1 MAGKYFDLRPS
12 SLRRTWLRSHNPRT
26 SNDSSSTG
34 EPPSSSEPLD
44 PSPVESPA
52 TAEPTAAG
60 ARLHPHSRSQS
71 ADALGQSNARR
82 TNNRVTFTVG
92 DEDSDSDD
100 DNAPVSPASD
110 TPTNTN
116 RDSMGGPHW
125 WRGRDRQP
133 MSPPTFSITD
143 SEDVTNTAIPP
154 PVSDQDEFE
163 ENEKIEKMENEI
175 NEEKGKAIHSAH
187 TRAQRLASLL
197 RRPSLPRRSSQSA
210 PQTPP
215 TDARSTDSD
224 EIPMIDLKRE
234 KTFNE
239 EDEME
244 EGERR
249 RPRSGSASH
258 TAEAHKLVRGMTRKD
273 IHSLTRVHPPTGPVS
288 GQVTPVEERDPDT
301 YVEPPT
307 HYRGGILST
316 LLKLQEQQ
324 QSGHQHAPSRSIVS
338 DDTTAGLSLSPAGIG
353 GGRSVESSSGKTTP
367 KRPKWY
373 DKSPN
378 LSTTSLSST
387 AKHSPSSSMGESRES
402 RPPLKRARS
411 SGGLVGAAAKRFSS
425 KPRLED
431 EIRITIHIAEIL
443 SRQKYLMKLCRAL
456 MKYGA
461 PTHRLEEY
469 MRMSARVLEIEG
481 QFLYIPGCMVI
492 SFDDTST
499 HTTEVKLIKTPQGV
513 DLGRLADV
521 HETYKEVVHDVIG
534 VEEATQRLDN
544 IMQRKPKY
552 KVWFLILMYGCASA
566 TVGPFAFYAR
576 PIDMPI
582 AFILGCLL
590 GTLQLFISPR
600 SDLYSNVFEISAA
613 VLTSFLARA
622 FGSIPY
628 KGGRLFCFSALAQSA
643 IALILPGYMVLCGSL
658 ELQSKSLVAG
668 SVRMV
673 YAIIYSL
680 FLGFGITIGTSIYGV
695 MDKNASSEY
704 TCPPNPMGGEYISRF
719 PFVPLFTLCLI
730 MINQAKWKQTPV
742 MIVIAFAGYIV
753 NFFSAKRFASNIQI
767 ANALGAFAIGVMGN
781 LYSRLVHGLAAAAIL
796 PAIFVQVPS
805 GLAAS
810 GSLVS
815 GIQSADSI
823 TQNGSGVIGNG
834 TQGFADASNSS
845 SPSPNGGG
853 GSSNSG
859 PYGSVVFDIGYGMVQ
874 VAIGITVGLFLA
886 ALVVYPLGKRRSGLF
901 SF

>member
-1 MAGKYFDLRPS
+1 
-12 SLRRTWLRSHNPRT
+12 
-26 SNDSSSTG
+26 
-34 EPPSSSEPLD
+34 
-44 PSPVESPA
+44 
-52 TAEPTAAG
+52 
-60 ARLHPHSRSQS
+60 
-71 ADALGQSNARR
+71 
-82 TNNRVTFTVG
+82 
-92 DEDSDSDD
+92 
-100 DNAPVSPASD
+100 
-110 TPTNTN
+110 
-116 RDSMGGPHW
+116 
-125 WRGRDRQP
+125 
-133 MSPPTFSITD
+133 MSPPTLSVTD
-143 SEDVTNTAIPP
+143 SEDVTNTPIPD
-154 PVSDQDEFE
+154 PVSDHEVFQ
-163 ENEKIEKMENEI
+163 EKEKMEAES
-175 NEEKGKAIHSAH
+175 NEEKGKAIHSAQA
-187 TRAQRLASLL
+187 RAQRLASLL
-197 RRPSLPRRSSQSA
+197 RRPSHPRRSISLS
-210 PQTPP
+210 PSVPP
-215 TDARSTDSD
+215 TSPRDSASTDND

-239 EDEME
+239 DDEME
-244 EGERR
+244 EDRR
-249 RPRSGSASH
+249 RPKRRGSTSH

-273 IHSLTRVHPPTGPVS
+273 FHSLTRVHPPTAGAVS

-301 YVEPPT
+301 YVERPT

-324 QSGHQHAPSRSIVS
+324 GGGGLPGQPRTIVG
-338 DDTTAGLSLSPAGIG
+338 DDTGAGLSLSPAGIG
-353 GGRSVESSSGKTTP
+353 GGSSVDSSGRGTP
-367 KRPKWY
+367 KRQKWY

-387 AKHSPSSSMGESRES
+387 AKQSPSSSMGESR
-402 RPPLKRARS
+402 PQLNRARS
-411 SGGLVGAAAKRFSS
+411 SGGIVGAAAKRLSG

-443 SRQKYLMKLCRAL
+443 SRQRYLMKLCRAL

-481 QFLYIPGCMVI
+481 QFLYIPGCMLM

-513 DLGRLADV
+513 DLGRLADI
-521 HETYKEVVHDVIG
+521 HEIYKEVVHDIVG
-534 VEEATQRLDN
+534 VEEAMQHLDDV
-544 IMQRKPKY
+544 MDRKPKY
-552 KVWFLILMYGCASA
+552 NVWFLIFMYGCASA
-566 TVGPFAFYAR
+566 TVGPFAFNAR

-582 AFILGCLL
+582 AFLLGCLL
-590 GTLQLFISPR
+590 GLLQLYFSPR

-628 KGGRLFCFSALAQSA
+628 GDNGERLFCFSALAQSS

-704 TCPPNPMGGEYISRF
+704 TCPPNPMGGDYISRF

-767 ANALGAFAIGVMGN
+767 ANALGAFAIGVLGN

-823 TQNGSGVIGNG
+823 TQHGSGVIGNG

-845 SPSPNGGG
+845 SPTPSPGG
-853 GSSNSG
+853 SNSG

-886 ALVVYPLGKRRSGLF
+886 ALVVYPFGKRRSGLF